1 MAYDELFENLE
12 RVKKAVMF
20 YERKKMP
27 DDPDE
32 YFCQEQPYKT
42 LNLLMMEGTKGEYV
56 RVCIED
62 QKPNGLNIRR
72 WEKTLEILT
81 DIFEAQCRYACHQA
95 RIGAPLPHPLSR
107 GDRKV
112 NFDLMRAAGAT
123 VALTSTTAGEVLGS
137 FVKKKQDPHALRFTL
152 GEGIPYLDYADFLGA
167 DYHYTEQREVL
178 LPPMVQMQ
186 FGPCQVKDWPGIGP
200 VCHYDIKLT
209 GFGTDIGYEDERN
222 LTQTLTD
229 YASEAADGLDD
240 LALKKEAAAV
250 FSDPDHAY
258 WKWKRAFRQLVL
270 QRMQKIYESCY
281 GEK

>member
-1 MAYDELFENLE
+1 MAYEALLDNHE

-56 RVCIED
+56 RVCIEN
-62 QKPNGLNIRR
+62 QKPNGLIIRR
-72 WEKTLEILT
+72 WEKTLEVLT
-81 DIFEAQCRYACHQA
+81 DIFTAQCAYACHQA
-95 RIGAPLPHPLSR
+95 EAGAPLPNPLSR
-107 GDRKV
+107 GDRRV
-112 NFDLMRAAGAT
+112 NFDLMYAVGAT
-123 VALTSTTAGEVLGS
+123 VALTSTSAGEVLAT
-137 FVKKKQDPHALRFTL
+137 FVKKKQEPHALRFTL

-178 LPPMVQMQ
+178 LPPMVQIQ
-186 FGPCQVKDWPGIGP
+186 FGPCQVKEWPGIGP
-200 VCHYDIKLT
+200 VCHYDMKLI
-209 GFGTDIGYEDERN
+209 GFGTGIAYEDERK
-222 LTQTLTD
+222 LIQTLVE

-240 LALKKEAAAV
+240 LAQKWEDAAV
-250 FSDPDHAY
+250 FQDPDHAY
-258 WKWKRAFRQLVL
+258 WKWKAAFRQLVL
-270 QRMQKIYESCY
+270 QRMQMIYERYY